1 VKATIELTASDGSSV
16 KTPATGK
23 KIMMAQLTYF
33 RRRNIAALC
42 FAALLLVVLV
52 ALGGCGSDEGTSS
65 TTSEPGGNRYFGDHP
80 GQAET
85 QAAIDAGDCRVLRQS
100 VEGQTDGSLG
110 ASPEPTPPS
119 SRCLLRGRGVS
130 VSIYLDAAYAARQ
143 RYYNRMVEQDQFY
156 GTDPAKH
163 PHPVAGVGDPGAYGH
178 TASWIPALSTL
189 YAVRGNRWL
198 TVAYSV
204 TGTPRPRREAM
215 AAALARRAFRLTAR

>member
-1 VKATIELTASDGSSV
+1 LT
-16 KTPATGK
+16 T
-23 KIMMAQLTYF
+23 
-33 RRRNIAALC
+33 RR
-42 FAALLLVVLV
+42 LLLVCI
-52 ALGGCGSDEGTSS
+52 ALAALAGCGSGAETSS
-65 TTSEPGGNRYFGDHP
+65 TSSAGDGNRYFGDHP

-85 QAAIDAGDCRVLRQS
+85 RATIAAGDCRALRRATEAEVGGPLKARS
-100 VEGQTDGSLG
+100 
-110 ASPEPTPPS
+110 EPTPPS

-156 GTDPAKH
+156 GADPAKH
-163 PHPVAGVGDPGAYGH
+163 PHPVPGVGDPGAYGH
-178 TASWIPALSTL
+178 TASWIPSLGTL

-204 TGTPRPRREAM
+204 AETPPSHREAE